1 MRAMRIDVA
10 ESEGAE
16 DLVIRDGLVR
26 IARIDRPAFDSAAA
40 AIGLPS
46 LRSERSKP

>member
-1 MRAMRIDVA
+1 MPRALL
-10 ESEGAE
+10 G
-16 DLVIRDGLVR
+16 
-26 IARIDRPAFDSAAA
+26 IDRPAFDSAAAA